1 MLESGKGQRRT
12 GLELL
17 TPTEIIGLLTAEYG
31 ALPRRPRRDPLDELV
46 LGVLS
51 QNTSDANSGRAF
63 ARLKEAFPG
72 RRSLLAADT
81 RRIEEAIRPGGLAPT
96 KAVRIRSLLAEIG
109 SRRGSLDLRFLKEL
123 PLAESRSW
131 LESLPGVGPKTA
143 AVVLLFSLDRPALP
157 VDTHVHRV
165 ARRLGLVP
173 SKASAAQT
181 QSLLEPLLTP
191 EEVYPFH
198 MYLIEHGRRTCL
210 ARRPRCPVCAL
221 RKQCPSA
228 SIFLAQGS
236 GVRYTGAS
244 KT

>member
-1 MLESGKGQRRT
+1 MEPR
-12 GLELL
+12 
-17 TPTEIIGLLTAEYG
+17 EIIGLLASEYG
-31 ALPRRPRRDPLDELV
+31 ALRRRPRRDPLDELV

-63 ARLKEAFPG
+63 ARLKESFPD
-72 RRSLLAADT
+72 RRSLLAAET

-96 KAVRIRSLLAEIG
+96 KATRIRSLLAEIG
-109 SRRGSLDLRFLKEL
+109 SRRGSLDLRFLGEL
-123 PLAESRSW
+123 PVAEARAW

-181 QSLLEPLLTP
+181 QSLLEPLLAP

-198 MYLIEHGRRTCL
+198 MYLIEHGRRTCH
-210 ARRPRCPVCAL
+210 ARRPRCAVCVL
-221 RKQCPSA
+221 RRGCPSA
-228 SIFLAQGS
+228 ALFYPPNT
-236 GVRYTGAS
+236 GVREPSGT
-244 KT
+244 